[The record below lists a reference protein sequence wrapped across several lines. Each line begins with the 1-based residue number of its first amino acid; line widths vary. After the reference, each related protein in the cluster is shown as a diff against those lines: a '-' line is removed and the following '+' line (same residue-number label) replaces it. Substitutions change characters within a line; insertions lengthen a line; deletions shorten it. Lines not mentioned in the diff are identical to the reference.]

1 MSKVKIEGHSSGSGT
16 LTLQAPDTDSARTI
30 TLPDATGTLLNSD
43 GDGSSL
49 TGVGVDGISSSA
61 DATAITI
68 TSNEKVGIGETSPG
82 EILSLKANFNGCRIS
97 FEDTQVGASK
107 FIVGHDTNRFIF
119 YDHTNSA
126 HRLSLMDDGRGLSEF
141 TAKAWCNFNGT
152 GTPAFRDSH
161 NCSTISDNGTGN
173 YTINFTNNLANANY
187 SVSGTVSANSGN
199 GAAHGLETTKTS
211 HSTSGIGVLTWY
223 TDHTL
228 YDDEYVN
235 VLVFGD

>member
-1 MSKVKIEGHSSGSGT
+1 MSKVKIQGSASGSAVYT
-16 LTLQAPDTDSARTI
+16 LTTGSTSTDRTI

-49 TGVGVDGISSSA
+49 TGISAGADTSLSNLSS
-61 DATAITI
+61 TGE
-68 TSNEKVGIGETSPG
+68 SKVCQ
-82 EILSLKANFNGCRIS
+82 AWVNF
-97 FEDTQVGASK
+97 D
-107 FIVGHDTNRFIF
+107 
-119 YDHTNSA
+119 
-126 HRLSLMDDGRGLSEF
+126 
-141 TAKAWCNFNGT
+141 GT
-152 GTPAFRDSH
+152 GTPSIRDQH
-161 NCSTISDNGTGN
+161 NVSTITDNGTGN

>member
-1 MSKVKIEGHSSGSGT
+1 MSKVKIQGSASGSAVYT
-16 LTLQAPDTDSARTI
+16 LTTGSTSTDRTI

-49 TGVGVDGISSSA
+49 TGISAGADTSLSNLSS
-61 DATAITI
+61 TGE
-68 TSNEKVGIGETSPG
+68 SKVCQ
-82 EILSLKANFNGCRIS
+82 AWVNF
-97 FEDTQVGASK
+97 D
-107 FIVGHDTNRFIF
+107 
-119 YDHTNSA
+119 
-126 HRLSLMDDGRGLSEF
+126 
-141 TAKAWCNFNGT
+141 GT
-152 GTPAFRDSH
+152 GTPSIRDQH
-161 NCSTISDNGTGN
+161 NVSTITDNGTGN

-228 YDDEYVN
+228 FDEEYVN